1 MLLEQAGDDPM
12 LAGAP
17 RRKAWIALAEL
28 AAREGDSPRAARCF
42 ETAAR
47 LV

>member
-1 MLLEQAGDDPM
+1 M